1 MSNLNYYDILG
12 ILPTASNEEIKKAYR
27 SMSLKYH
34 PDRNQS
40 EESTQKFQQISEA
53 YEVLS
58 DSEKKANYD
67 KFGTNDIP
75 EGFPFGRSGFQD
87 MSEFHDVN
95 DIFNMMFSGGFGGM
109 NMGGMNMGG
118 MNMGGMNMGGMP
130 NIRIFHNGVEQPSG
144 FFSQQIQKPSPIL
157 KEFEI
162 TLEQSYF
169 GIPNITF
176 EFERNVINPPIQV
189 KETDQITISI
199 PAGIEDGEII
209 QIENKGHNIHNK
221 ISGDLHIRIKI
232 SPHSE
237 FTRKDNN
244 LLLKKTITLKESL
257 CGFILEVH
265 HINGKT
271 LRLNHSANSHVI
283 KPKDLKVVPS
293 YGMIRE
299 KKPNG
304 NLIIEFDV
312 IFPEKMDEKQIE
324 LLKDIL

>member
-109 NMGGMNMGG
+109 HMGGMHMGG
-118 MNMGGMNMGGMP
+118 MHMGGMNMGGMP
-130 NIRIFHNGVEQPSG
+130 NIRIFHNGVEHSSNPM
-144 FFSQQIQKPSPIL
+144 FTHMNQIQKPPPIC
-157 KEFEI
+157 KEIEI
-162 TLEQSYF
+162 SLEQSYF
-169 GIPNITF
+169 GVQNVIF
-176 EFERNVINPPIQV
+176 EFDRNVVNPPI
-189 KETDQITISI
+189 K
-199 PAGIEDGEII
+199 AKA
-209 QIENKGHNIHNK
+209 NLN
-221 ISGDLHIRIKI
+221 
-232 SPHSE
+232 
-237 FTRKDNN
+237 DNPC
-244 LLLKKTITLKESL
+244 KY
-257 CGFILEVH
+257 C
-265 HINGKT
+265 
-271 LRLNHSANSHVI
+271 NS
-283 KPKDLKVVPS
+283 KS
-293 YGMIRE
+293 
-299 KKPNG
+299 
-304 NLIIEFDV
+304 
-312 IFPEKMDEKQIE
+312 
-324 LLKDIL
+324 